1 LHPGERQ
8 ARRGVFFSVV
18 LVFPK
23 ALKKAPMKALLK
35 ALLKAGPAGRK
46 ATTGSVDARGAR
58 VD

>member
-1 LHPGERQ
+1 
-8 ARRGVFFSVV
+8 
-18 LVFPK
+18 
-23 ALKKAPMKALLK
+23 MKALLK